1 MTAAEQIIALFK
13 KHGHQAYGEGCSV
26 NSHSI
31 QSGLLARDKGYDE
44 ALILAAFLHD
54 IGHLSPLE
62 QESQYEK
69 MGGLGIDAHDRW
81 GEKYLTSFG
90 FSPRIIAPVKNHV
103 ASKRYLCFID
113 GNYYHQLSEASKGTL
128 AHQGGIMSAQEAS
141 TFEKDAF
148 FKESILI
155 RKIDDEAKAI
165 DFNITGDHWK
175 YFSSLITQEL
185 SQQFIQ

>member
-1 MTAAEQIIALFK
+1 MTGAEQIIAIFK

-31 QSGLLARDKGYDE
+31 QSGLSARDKGYDE

-62 QESQYEK
+62 QETQYVE

-81 GEKYLTSFG
+81 GEKYLASFG

-113 GNYYHQLSEASKGTL
+113 ANYYDQLSQASKGTL
-128 AHQGGIMSAQEAS
+128 AYQGGIMNAREA
-141 TFEKDAF
+141 TAFEKDPF
-148 FKESILI
+148 FEESILI
-155 RKIDDEAKAI
+155 RKIDDEAKANNFSI
-165 DFNITGDHWK
+165 IPAHWI
-175 YFSSLITQEL
+175 YFSNLITSHL
-185 SQQFIQ
+185 N